1 MKACAILVAAGRG
14 TRAGGAL
21 PKQWRALDG
30 KPVIAHTLAAFADH
44 PGILSIVIVAHPDDI
59 AAGLTASLAGV
70 RIMPGGATRSASVQ
84 AGLAAC
90 DGQTTHVLIHD
101 AARPCVTRAV
111 IDGVLEALETHEAAA
126 PAVAVV
132 DALWTGA
139 GGQVTG
145 VVDRTG
151 LFRAQTPQGFA
162 LGAIRAAHARFPE
175 GADDDVALARQAGHT
190 VAITPGCEDN
200 IKITTPQD
208 FARAERILRSAHGHQ
223 TG

>member
-14 TRAGGAL
+14 TRAGGDL
-21 PKQWRALDG
+21 PKQWRTLGG
-30 KPVIAHTLAAFADH
+30 KPVAAHALDAFAGH
-44 PGILSIVIVAHPDDI
+44 PGISSIVLVAHPDDI
-59 AAGLTASLAGV
+59 SAGCTATLAGL
-70 RIMPGGATRSASVQ
+70 RIVPGGATRSASVQ

-90 DGQTTHVLIHD
+90 DAQTTHVLIHD
-101 AARPCVTRAV
+101 AARPCVTRTV
-111 IDGVLEALETHEAAA
+111 IDGVLAALETHEAAA

-132 DALWTGA
+132 DALWRGED
-139 GGQVTG
+139 GQVTG
-145 VVDRTG
+145 TVNRAG
-151 LFRAQTPQGFA
+151 LFRAQTPQGFSLA
-162 LGAIRAAHARFPE
+162 AIRAAHARFPE
-175 GADDDVALARQAGHT
+175 GADDDVALARLAGHT